1 MTHTSWPYFI
11 TAYSKELIIGLILR
25 LPPKY
30 SHERTIQIKTVDNW
44 VESWNKTISYHQV
57 TNVAMCTYHYFIAT
71 EKLVLE
77 KLDLLEL
84 TERRTTISDRLNAC
98 TTDEPTRHSGK
109 GRVEATTAGVSR
121 RKRTQSGEE
130 DFTMPCGSSQQDTSS
145 VNTSKRLCTSKYFSS
160 PEDCDDVDISFS

>member
-1 MTHTSWPYFI
+1 MS
-11 TAYSKELIIGLILR
+11 LC
-25 LPPKY
+25 
-30 SHERTIQIKTVDNW
+30 VN
-44 VESWNKTISYHQV
+44 
-57 TNVAMCTYHYFIAT
+57 FIAT
-71 EKLVLE
+71 EKLILE

-98 TTDEPTRHSGK
+98 TADDTTQHCSPASASYSRGRDGSHGSGK